1 MKRVSY
7 NASLWGKDYGVRR
20 CPSGEFNSGFQFE
33 AIVAEVLKGEK
44 ASGQESGKDVIINN
58 KRFECKCPLKN
69 PANWGCVN
77 VGKCDKAEDAAK
89 AYINECASDA
99 SFGGFIVAISE
110 KELVILSA
118 AEMLIVIA
126 GRLAAKRK
134 TGTNL
139 RTWKLRKI
147 TEKDLMKI

>member
-1 MKRVSY
+1 MKRVQY
-7 NASLWGKDYGVRR
+7 NPSLWAHDFGARR

-33 AIVAEVLKGEK
+33 AICAHVLNGEK
-44 ASGQESGKDVIINN
+44 AAGQESGKDVLIDGL
-58 KRFECKCPLKN
+58 RYECKCPIKN

-77 VGKCDKAEDAAK
+77 VGKCETAEDAAR
-89 AYINECASDA
+89 AYINEVEGVN
-99 SFGGFIVAISE
+99 FGGFIVAISE

-118 AEMLIVIA
+118 AEMLAVVA
-126 GRLAAKRK
+126 GRLTAKRK
-134 TGTNL
+134 TGTNY

>member
-7 NASLWGKDYGVRR
+7 DSALWAHDFGARR

-33 AIVAEVLKGEK
+33 AICAHVLNGEK
-44 ASGQESGKDVIINN
+44 AAGQESGKDILVDGL
-58 KRFECKCPLKN
+58 RYECKCPIKN

-77 VGKCDKAEDAAK
+77 VGKCETAEDAAR
-89 AYINECASDA
+89 AYIDEVQGAG
-99 SFGGFIVAISE
+99 FGGFIVAISE
-110 KELVILSA
+110 KELVILNA
-118 AEMLIVIA
+118 AEMMIVAA

-134 TGTNL
+134 TGTNS
-139 RTWKLRKI
+139 RTWKLRRI

>member
-1 MKRVSY
+1 MKRVQY
-7 NASLWGKDYGVRR
+7 NPTLWAHDFGVRR

-33 AIVAEVLKGEK
+33 AIVTKVLKGEK
-44 ASGQESGKDVIINN
+44 AAGQESGKDVLIDGL
-58 KRFECKCPLKN
+58 RYECKCPIKS

-77 VGKCDKAEDAAK
+77 VGKCETAEDAAR
-89 AYINECASDA
+89 AYIDEVQGAG
-99 SFGGFIVAISE
+99 FGGFIVAISE

-118 AEMLIVIA
+118 AEMLIVAA

-134 TGTNL
+134 TGTNS
-139 RTWKLRKI
+139 RTWKLRKV

>member
-1 MKRVSY
+1 MKRISY
-7 NASLWGKDYGVRR
+7 NPDLWAHDFGARR

-33 AIVAEVLKGEK
+33 AIVAKVLNGKK
-44 ASGQESGKDVIINN
+44 ADGQESGKDVLIDGL
-58 KRFECKCPLKN
+58 RYECKCPIKN

-77 VGKCDKAEDAAK
+77 VGKCETAEDAAR
-89 AYINECASDA
+89 AYIDEVQGAG
-99 SFGGFIVAISE
+99 FGGFIVAISD
-110 KELVILSA
+110 KELVILNA
-118 AEMLIVIA
+118 AEMMIVAA

-134 TGTNL
+134 TGTNS

>member
-1 MKRVSY
+1 MKRVQY
-7 NASLWGKDYGVRR
+7 NPTLWARDFGVRR

-33 AIVAEVLKGEK
+33 AICAYVLGGEK
-44 ASGQESGKDVIINN
+44 AAGQESGKDVLIDGL
-58 KRFECKCPLKN
+58 RYECKCPLKN

-77 VGKCDKAEDAAK
+77 VGKCETAEAAAR
-89 AYINECASDA
+89 AYIDEVQGAG
-99 SFGGFIVAISE
+99 FGGFIVAISE

-118 AEMLIVIA
+118 AEMLAVIS

-134 TGTNL
+134 TGTNS